1 MLIDSH
7 CKICGTNA
15 HLDQH
20 HVIPRGMGGSK
31 DPAVNDE
38 SNLMTLCRKCHR
50 NLHDGIWEVA
60 RLPKGIR
67 VLDKKSG
74 EQVMRRL
81 HSSVM
86 NAPSLFHLLNLAES
100 SLSTLHG
107 ALPYLTD
114 DQLVEAFDL
123 AHSFGKRSWGLEAA
137 ILYEAQKRSIYGE
150 RTLEAIAQRFQIGIR
165 QAQKYALMWRV
176 FFAQDGEEEN
186 VNIDAIILDEP
197 SWYLVATTE
206 TKEPEKWLAYAQDR
220 KMEDAR
226 YSVVAFRRDIQLARL
241 THAVEDARE
250 ERGLSTEL
258 PALEKWACPWIK
270 LMCVRSGKPVP
281 FRDCGACEF
290 EKEDFCET
298 KPNYG
303 EV

>member
-1 MLIDSH
+1 MSDS
-7 CKICGTNA
+7 CEICGLTQG
-15 HLDQH
+15 LEQH
-20 HVIPRGMGGSK
+20 HVTPRGMGGSK

-50 NLHDGIWEVA
+50 NLHDGIWEVV
-60 RLPKGIR
+60 RLPEGIR

-100 SLSTLHG
+100 SLSTLHE

-123 AHSFGKRSWGLEAA
+123 AHSFGKRSWILEAA

-150 RTLEAIAQRFQIGIR
+150 RTLEAIARRFQIGIR

-186 VNIDAIILDEP
+186 VNI
-197 SWYLVATTE
+197 
-206 TKEPEKWLAYAQDR
+206 
-220 KMEDAR
+220 
-226 YSVVAFRRDIQLARL
+226 
-241 THAVEDARE
+241 
-250 ERGLSTEL
+250 
-258 PALEKWACPWIK
+258 C
-270 LMCVRSGKPVP
+270 
-281 FRDCGACEF
+281 
-290 EKEDFCET
+290 
-298 KPNYG
+298 
-303 EV
+303 